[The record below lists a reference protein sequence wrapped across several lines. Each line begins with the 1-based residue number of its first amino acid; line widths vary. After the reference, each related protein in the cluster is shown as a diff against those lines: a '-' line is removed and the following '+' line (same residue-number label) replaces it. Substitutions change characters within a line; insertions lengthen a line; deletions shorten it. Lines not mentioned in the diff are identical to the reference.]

1 MPLADSSITAPGT
14 RPRRLLL
21 AMLLTNLAVAALL
34 AGLVWLVAEA
44 SHGAYAHQARDNA
57 EDLAAIAQANVA
69 SELRRVESLM
79 HAAADELE
87 ALHAR
92 GRLDDAEI
100 KRVLDARRRLLPGAE
115 GLRMA
120 DAKGLVRWGN
130 SLPASAPVDVSDRSY
145 FIEARTREDGSAA
158 AAGPFKSR
166 VSGHWVIGLFQS
178 VRLGGEFSG
187 LLYASV
193 QTDYFQQ
200 LFSTYD
206 VEGQDAV
213 TLRMRDMQLL
223 ARHSPSSSAQ
233 PEVGSR
239 ASSQALKDELARH
252 PERGIFVSKTAFDDV
267 ERTTAY
273 RAVDGWPLIVFAGL
287 DNERYFA
294 PWRAQVRQTAL
305 LAFLAWLLFA
315 GATVAVYRAARRE
328 NRSLRALSAETQRMR
343 SLLRVAGDGIHV
355 MDKRGH
361 LIGMSDSFAAML
373 GATREELLGR
383 HISSWDVN
391 QDEAQV
397 NAWLARLKDG
407 DRQRV
412 EVQHRHRDGHLVDV
426 ELQISVAEIGREL
439 VIYASA
445 RDITERKRLLA
456 SLEASSARVE
466 RLMQEQT
473 TMLDND
479 IVGMAKI
486 QHRRVIWHNR
496 ALARLFGYE
505 MRELEGMATR
515 LLYPDDAAYD
525 RIADEGYPLLNDGGH
540 YRIQLQMRH
549 KQGHLLWIDLS
560 GVQLDGDV
568 TLWTVADIGAVKD
581 AQTRAEHIAF
591 HDALTGLPNRL
602 LLADR
607 LRQGLATQSRTAT
620 RLAVCYLDLDGFKR
634 INDER
639 GHDAGDAL
647 LAEIGRRLTR
657 ALRRD
662 DTAARV
668 GGDEFVVLL
677 TLLDPA
683 EDAEW
688 RAAIERLLDTL
699 QQPITL
705 PCGTEVQVGASIGV
719 ALAPQ
724 HGTDRTV
731 LLALADQAMLRAKRA
746 GKGRMETVSSDQGAL
761 GR

>member
-1 MPLADSSITAPGT
+1 
-14 RPRRLLL
+14 
-21 AMLLTNLAVAALL
+21 MLLTNLAVATLL
-34 AGLVWLVAEA
+34 AGLVWLVAET
-44 SHGAYAHQARDNA
+44 SHGAYMRQARDNA

-79 HAAADELE
+79 HAATDELE

-100 KRVLDARRRLLPGAE
+100 ARVLDARRRLLPGAE

-130 SLPASAPVDVSDRSY
+130 GLRAGAPVDVSDRSY
-145 FIEARTREDGSAA
+145 FIQARTQSDDSMA
-158 AAGPFKSR
+158 AAGPFRSR
-166 VSGHWVIGLFQS
+166 VSGHWVIGLAQPM
-178 VRLGGEFSG
+178 RLGGQFSG

-193 QTDYFQQ
+193 QTDYFRQ
-200 LFSTYD
+200 LFATYD
-206 VEGQDAV
+206 VEGQDVV
-213 TLRMRDMQLL
+213 TLRMGDMQLI
-223 ARHSPSSSAQ
+223 ARHSPGSSAQ
-233 PEVGSR
+233 PDIGSTLT
-239 ASSQALKDELARH
+239 SQTLKDELARNR
-252 PERGIFVSKTAFDDV
+252 ERGTVVSKTAFDNV

-294 PWRAQVRQTAL
+294 PWRAQVRQVAL
-305 LAFLAWLLFA
+305 LALFAWLLFA
-315 GATVAVYRAARRE
+315 SATVAVYRAARRE
-328 NRSLRALSAETQRMR
+328 NRSLRALSAEAQRMQ

-355 MDKRGH
+355 MDSGGR

-383 HISSWDVN
+383 HISSWDAH
-391 QDEAQV
+391 QDETKV

-412 EVQHRHRDGHLVDV
+412 EVCHRHSDGHLIDV
-426 ELQISVAEIGREL
+426 ELQISVAQIGREL
-439 VIYASA
+439 IIYASA

-466 RLMQEQT
+466 RLMQEQSA
-473 TMLDND
+473 MLDND
-479 IVGMAKI
+479 IVGMVKI
-486 QHRRVIWHNR
+486 KDRHATWHNR
-496 ALARLFGYE
+496 ALASLFGYE
-505 MRELEGMATR
+505 ARELEGAPTR
-515 LLYPDDAAYD
+515 LLYPDDASYE
-525 RIADEGYPLLNDGGH
+525 RVGSEGYPLLNDGRH
-540 YRIQLQMRH
+540 YRTQLQMRH
-549 KQGHLLWIDLS
+549 KNGHLLWIDLS
-560 GVQLDGDV
+560 GVRLDGDV
-568 TLWTVADIGAVKD
+568 TLWTMADIGAVKD
-581 AQTRAEHIAF
+581 AQARAEHIAF

-607 LRQGLATQSRTAT
+607 LRQALATQSRTNT

-634 INDER
+634 VNDEC

-647 LAEIGRRLTR
+647 LAEIGRRLAR

-683 EDAEW
+683 EDTEW
-688 RAAIERLLDTL
+688 RAVVERLIDSL

-705 PCGTEVQVGASIGV
+705 PGGKEVQVGASVGV

-731 LLALADQAMLRAKRA
+731 LLALADQAMLKAKRA
-746 GKGRMETVSSDQGAL
+746 GKGRMETASPG
-761 GR
+761 